1 MCFIEVDDHL
11 AVLRHIGIEKPA
23 GRVSF
28 FAGRL
33 VSKSE
38 KQLVV
43 FDRRLEPPG
52 LASEFEF
59 REPWSG
65 IFLGHAQDIGD
76 RNLMDWIIRMP
87 LCANP
92 ELLVDGRHP
101 KNTPAGGSFVGPTI
115 LNNVKPEMSAA
126 GIADAVT
133 NAIRKGDFDAIIMNF
148 ANADMVG
155 HSGNLEATIKAVE
168 TVDACLGQI
177 RQALNDAGDTAWLIT
192 ADHGNAETMID
203 PKTGGPH
210 TYHTTNPVPFV
221 LVSNDANTHVRPDG
235 SLQDISPTILGALGI
250 EEPIEMTGR
259 DLRTTQS

>member
-92 ELLVDGRHP
+92 ELLVDGEPMQSRELA
-101 KNTPAGGSFVGPTI
+101 AGGTVRVAEPHSRA
-115 LNNVKPEMSAA
+115 SA
-126 GIADAVT
+126 T
-133 NAIRKGDFDAIIMNF
+133 
-148 ANADMVG
+148 
-155 HSGNLEATIKAVE
+155 
-168 TVDACLGQI
+168 
-177 RQALNDAGDTAWLIT
+177 LNDHYREASD
-192 ADHGNAETMID
+192 GNGIRMR
-203 PKTGGPH
+203 GG
-210 TYHTTNPVPFV
+210 VG
-221 LVSNDANTHVRPDG
+221 L
-235 SLQDISPTILGALGI
+235 
-250 EEPIEMTGR
+250 
-259 DLRTTQS
+259 